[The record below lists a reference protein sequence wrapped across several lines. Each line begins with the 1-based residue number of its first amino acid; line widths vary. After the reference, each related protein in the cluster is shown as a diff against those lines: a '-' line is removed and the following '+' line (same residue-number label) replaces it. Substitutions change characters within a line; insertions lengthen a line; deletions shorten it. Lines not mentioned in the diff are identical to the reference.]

1 MLFLCFRYISILPS
15 ISLSIIIAPADAI
28 ELRVPG
34 YKAKVTRHPPR
45 DKNQNSVINQNETVV
60 TTVNDDLDRHDDTN
74 TGQLPNELRGFQTS
88 EMPMISQ
95 KEPDFFSE
103 EYLRKYY
110 PYMDAEQLKKLYYP
124 KSRLEF
130 LITVSLGFLTVICI
144 TYFMMVLYRC
154 MCTRKYSKWRASWNK
169 IPKSSRGN
177 SYYKQ
182 IKEAV
187 PLILR
192 GHMQVQVLI
201 LCS

>member
-1 MLFLCFRYISILPS
+1 
-15 ISLSIIIAPADAI
+15 
-28 ELRVPG
+28 
-34 YKAKVTRHPPR
+34 
-45 DKNQNSVINQNETVV
+45 
-60 TTVNDDLDRHDDTN
+60 
-74 TGQLPNELRGFQTS
+74 
-88 EMPMISQ
+88 MISQ